1 MKHVVKNFP
10 KTPTTN
16 ILETRDPCTTQKVTL
31 LNGKNA
37 RIRTLQRDGWEGAR
51 KAPCSG
57 HLSHDTWF
65 TMPFL
70 FHNNATA
77 VDLKRIFKCTS
88 KLQLF
93 RFGKTRHSPPTRKL
107 IPTVTLRCDG
117 QKKYIHSEDF
127 FFLPSRIRY
136 DKRMRNE
143 LTKTSSSSS
152 QNDLVIH
159 THTARSG
166 SAATWEV
173 NTPCRSRH
181 LLKACKSVGKKLQ
194 LRCSC
199 KKRTK
204 LSLMDRG

>member
-1 MKHVVKNFP
+1 M
-10 KTPTTN
+10 
-16 ILETRDPCTTQKVTL
+16 
-31 LNGKNA
+31 
-37 RIRTLQRDGWEGAR
+37 
-51 KAPCSG
+51 
-57 HLSHDTWF
+57 SHDTWF

-70 FHNNATA
+70 FQQQRYCSRSQEKYSNALQNCNYS
-77 VDLKRIFKCTS
+77 DLAKHVIHHRRENYFQLSRSAATVRKNIFILKIS
-88 KLQLF
+88 
-93 RFGKTRHSPPTRKL
+93 
-107 IPTVTLRCDG
+107 
-117 QKKYIHSEDF
+117 F
-127 FFLPSRIRY
+127 FCLVEY
-136 DKRMRNE
+136 ATTTMRNE
-143 LTKTSSSSS
+143 LTKTSSYSS

-159 THTARSG
+159 TQTARSG

>member
-1 MKHVVKNFP
+1 
-10 KTPTTN
+10 
-16 ILETRDPCTTQKVTL
+16 
-31 LNGKNA
+31 
-37 RIRTLQRDGWEGAR
+37 
-51 KAPCSG
+51 
-57 HLSHDTWF
+57 
-65 TMPFL
+65 MPFL
-70 FHNNATA
+70 FQQQRYSSRSQETYSNA
-77 VDLKRIFKCTS
+77 LS

-93 RFGKTRHSPPTRKL
+93 RFGKTRPPTSTQKFLRLSRSAATVRKNIFIL
-107 IPTVTLRCDG
+107 KI
-117 QKKYIHSEDF
+117 SF
-127 FFLPSRIRY
+127 FCQVEY
-136 DKRMRNE
+136 ATTKRMRNE
-143 LTKTSSSSS
+143 LTKTSSYSS

-159 THTARSG
+159 TQTARSG